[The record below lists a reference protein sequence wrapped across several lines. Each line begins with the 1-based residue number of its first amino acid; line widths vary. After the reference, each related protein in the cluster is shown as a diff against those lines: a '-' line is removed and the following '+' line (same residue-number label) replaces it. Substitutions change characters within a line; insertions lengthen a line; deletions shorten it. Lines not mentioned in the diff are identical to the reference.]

1 MTDPRRK
8 PAAFSVAA
16 EPDES
21 PSMAHEGAP
30 RDTRR
35 KRKPAAISG
44 DALAHVTPEAEDP
57 FLAEALED
65 AVTPMPPAPARG
77 FSFARLFAAAFGLLV
92 ALATGL
98 WIDGLIRDLFSR
110 ADWLGWTAAG
120 LAALAALALFGI
132 VLREMLALARLSSIA
147 RLQAEAA
154 DALVHRDT
162 KKART
167 VVDGLVTLFKD
178 RPETRAGRDL
188 LARQER
194 EIVDG
199 PDLLAL
205 AETDLLGPLDDEA
218 TRLVVD
224 AARRVSVVT
233 AVSPRALVDLGY
245 VLFEAARLI
254 RRISVTYGGRPGTLG
269 FFRLAR
275 SVVSH
280 LAVTG
285 TLAATD
291 SIVGQVLGHGLASRL
306 SARLGEGIVNGL
318 MTARIG
324 LAAMDACRPM
334 PFSARKRPGLRG
346 ILATLTRLSGP
357 ASGAGTGGKP

>member
-16 EPDES
+16 EPDEA
-21 PSMAHEGAP
+21 PSRPREGAS
-30 RDTRR
+30 RDAGR
-35 KRKPAAISG
+35 KRKPAAVSG
-44 DALAHVTPEAEDP
+44 DALAQVTPEAEDP

-65 AVTPMPPAPARG
+65 EVVPVPPPPARG
-77 FSFARLFAAAFGLLV
+77 FSFARLFAAAFGMLV
-92 ALATGL
+92 ALAAGL
-98 WIDGLIRDLFSR
+98 WIDGLVRDLFSR

-120 LAALAALALFGI
+120 LAALAVLALLGI
-132 VLREMLALARLSSIA
+132 VLREMLALGRLSSIA

-162 KKART
+162 KKARA
-167 VVDGLVTLFKD
+167 VIDGLVALLKD
-178 RPETRAGRDL
+178 KPETRAGRAL
-188 LARQER
+188 LASQER

-218 TRLVVD
+218 TRLVVE

-334 PFSARKRPGLRG
+334 PFSARKRPGLSG

-357 ASGAGTGGKP
+357 ASGAGTGGKS

>member
-1 MTDPRRK
+1 MTDPKRR
-8 PAAFSVAA
+8 PAAFAVADD
-16 EPDES
+16 PGES
-21 PSMAHEGAP
+21 PSMAHDGTQREAP
-30 RDTRR
+30 R
-35 KRKPAAISG
+35 KRKPAAVSG

-57 FLAEALED
+57 FLAEALDD
-65 AVTPMPPAPARG
+65 AVAPMPPAPARG
-77 FSFARLFAAAFGLLV
+77 FSFARLFAAAFGMLV

-98 WIDGLIRDLFSR
+98 WIDRFVRDLFSR

-120 LAALAALALFGI
+120 LAALAAFALLAIL
-132 VLREMLALARLSSIA
+132 LREVLALARLSSIA
-147 RLQAEAA
+147 RLQAESA
-154 DALVHRDT
+154 DALVHHDT
-162 KKART
+162 KRARA
-167 VVDGLVTLFKD
+167 VVDRLVALLADKPATA
-178 RPETRAGRDL
+178 AGRAL

-218 TRLVVD
+218 ARLVVE

-254 RRISVTYGGRPGTLG
+254 RRISVNYGGRPGTLG

-275 SVVSH
+275 SVLSH

-291 SIVGQVLGHGLASRL
+291 GIVGQVLGHGIASRL

-324 LAAMDACRPM
+324 LAAMEACRPM
-334 PFSARKRPGLRG
+334 PFNARKRPGIGG
-346 ILATLTRLSGP
+346 ILATLTRLSGT
-357 ASGAGTGGKP
+357 GAGGETPPKP